1 MSADRCLRFRALHD
15 EGPLL
20 LLPNGWDHASVA
32 VLARA
37 GFEAVATT
45 SLGVAA
51 AAGSVDG
58 EGLIRAETVDLV
70 RRTSGLC
77 LVSADV
83 EGGFGDAGGV
93 ARELAEAGA
102 VGLNLEDGMAD
113 GSLAPA
119 ERHAEA
125 IASAKQQAPDLF
137 VNARTDVFWLQVGDL
152 DEAVR
157 RLRSYADAGADGV
170 FVPGAPDEAAIR
182 RLVEAVALP
191 LNVLYQPTGPS
202 LGRLAELG
210 VRRVSLGS
218 LLFRVGLGAALRTA
232 ERLRAGRPDAVPDG
246 TPAYADVQA
255 IAGS

>member
-1 MSADRCLRFRALHD
+1 MSVERCARFRTLHHD
-15 EGPLL
+15 GSLL

-32 VLARA
+32 GLARS

-58 EGLIRAETVDLV
+58 DGLIRAETLELV

-83 EGGFGDAGGV
+83 EGGFGDPGGV
-93 ARELAEAGA
+93 ARELGQAGA
-102 VGLNLEDGMAD
+102 VGLNLEDGRAD

-125 IASAKQQAPDLF
+125 IAEAKRQAPHLF
-137 VNARTDVFWLQVGDL
+137 VNARTDVFWLRAGDG

-157 RLRSYADAGADGV
+157 RLRLYVEAGADGV
-170 FVPGAPDEAAIR
+170 FVPGALDETAIR
-182 RLVEAVALP
+182 RLVESVDSP
-191 LNVLYQPTGPS
+191 LNILYQPAGPS
-202 LGRLAELG
+202 LDRLAELG

-218 LLFRVGLGAALRTA
+218 LLFRAGLGAALRTA
-232 ERLRAGRPDAVPDG
+232 ERLRAGEPDAVPDG
-246 TPAYADVQA
+246 TPGYADVQA
-255 IAGS
+255 LAD